1 MMKALELKKLIRE
14 EVRKITREAYNIPT
28 GTSPE
33 SFIEA
38 VKNILPDLRK
48 RIDKAAATV
57 KVTYVEDDYET
68 KQHSDGSELK
78 VVYVGIKESNK
89 LANAY
94 NQLLNDLDLYASG
107 RPDSATEQRIRSVV
121 SKLGI

>member
-1 MMKALELKKLIRE
+1 MKATELRKLIRE
-14 EVRKITREAYNIPT
+14 EVRKVTKEGYNIPT

-38 VKNILPDLRK
+38 VKAILPDLRK

-57 KVTYVEDDYET
+57 KVMYVEDDYVT
-68 KQHSDGSELK
+68 KQHSTGTEVK
-78 VVYVGIKESNK
+78 VVYAGIKESNK

-94 NQLLNDLDLYASG
+94 NEILNDLDLYASG
-107 RPDSATEQRIRSVV
+107 RPSKATEERIRSVI
-121 SKLGI
+121 SKLGL